1 MKSDDKAV
9 VSAVTD
15 LRSTPLG
22 QLSSQ
27 SLPDLLSS
35 LGNSSTT
42 GISFSSA
49 LV

>member
-1 MKSDDKAV
+1 MTPKDQTV

-49 LV
+49 LI